1 TTGEILA
8 GGNTFIF
15 IEKYAITPKCK
26 DIANRLVEYLK
37 INKNPKTI
45 DIDKETKVF
54 VYNDESIFFYKDS
67 IFKNNDFIK
76 RIKFKNERDL
86 AKEISLLI

>member
-1 TTGEILA
+1 M
-8 GGNTFIF
+8 
-15 IEKYAITPKCK
+15 
-26 DIANRLVEYLK
+26 K